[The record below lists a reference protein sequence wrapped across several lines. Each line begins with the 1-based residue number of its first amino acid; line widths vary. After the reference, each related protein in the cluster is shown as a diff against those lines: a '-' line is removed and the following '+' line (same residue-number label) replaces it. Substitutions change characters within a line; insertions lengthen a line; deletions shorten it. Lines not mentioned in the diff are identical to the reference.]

1 MKMRIKYK
9 PKHLNINLI
18 FGLFWLIWF
27 FIGVFGKEEPNWT
40 DYGWIVISLMY
51 LGMYFYQKNYNYLTI
66 ENGFIKQ
73 NWPFGKKMNLNEI
86 KRIRHFAGD
95 YILKSENKEL
105 TINIQ
110 LIDEESLL
118 ELKTELKKLDVEW
131 T

>member
-1 MKMRIKYK
+1 MKIGYK
-9 PKHLNINLI
+9 KRHLNVNLI
-18 FGLFWLIWF
+18 FGLIWLVWF

-118 ELKTELKKLDVEW
+118 ELKTELKKLNAEW
-131 T
+131 N

>member
-1 MKMRIKYK
+1 MKIGYK
-9 PKHLNINLI
+9 KRHLNVNLI
-18 FGLFWLIWF
+18 SGLIWLVWF
-27 FIGVFGKEEPNWT
+27 FVGVFGKEEPNWT

-73 NWPFGKKMNLNEI
+73 NWPFGKKMKLKEI
-86 KRIRHFAGD
+86 KGIKHFAGE
-95 YILKSENKEL
+95 YILKSELKKMK
-105 TINIQ
+105 INIQ
-110 LIDEESLL
+110 LINEESLL

>member
-1 MKMRIKYK
+1 MKIGYK
-9 PKHLNINLI
+9 KRHLNVNLI
-18 FGLFWLIWF
+18 FGLFWLLWF

-66 ENGFIKQ
+66 ENRFIKQ

-86 KRIRHFAGD
+86 KGIKHFAGE
-95 YILKSENKEL
+95 YILKSELKKMK
-105 TINIQ
+105 INIQ
-110 LIDEESLL
+110 LINEESLL

>member
-1 MKMRIKYK
+1 MRIKYK

-118 ELKTELKKLDVEW
+118 ELKTELKKLNAEW
-131 T
+131 N

>member
-1 MKMRIKYK
+1 MKIGYK
-9 PKHLNINLI
+9 KRHLNVNLI

-86 KRIRHFAGD
+86 KRIRHFAGE
-95 YILKSENKEL
+95 YILKSELKKMK
-105 TINIQ
+105 INIDF
-110 LIDEESLL
+110 IESESLSK
-118 ELKTELKKLDVEW
+118 LKTELKKLDVEW

>member
-86 KRIRHFAGD
+86 KRIRHFAGE
-95 YILKSENKEL
+95 YILKSELKKMK
-105 TINIQ
+105 INIQ
-110 LIDEESLL
+110 LINEESLL

>member
-1 MKMRIKYK
+1 MRIQYK
-9 PKHLNINLI
+9 KRHLNVNLI
-18 FGLFWLIWF
+18 FGLFWLLWF

-40 DYGWIVISLMY
+40 DYGWIVISIMY

-86 KRIRHFAGD
+86 KRIRHFAGE
-95 YILKSENKEL
+95 YILKSELKKMK
-105 TINIQ
+105 INID
-110 LIDEESLL
+110 LIESESLSK
-118 ELKTELKKLDVEW
+118 LKTELKKLDVGW

>member
-1 MKMRIKYK
+1 MKIGYK
-9 PKHLNINLI
+9 KRHLNVNLI
-18 FGLFWLIWF
+18 FGLFWLLWF

-86 KRIRHFAGD
+86 KRIRHFGGE
-95 YILKSENKEL
+95 YILKSELKKMK
-105 TINIQ
+105 INIQ
-110 LIDEESLL
+110 LINEESLL

>member
-1 MKMRIKYK
+1 MKIGYK
-9 PKHLNINLI
+9 KRHLNVNLI
-18 FGLFWLIWF
+18 SGLIWLVWF
-27 FIGVFGKEEPNWT
+27 FVGVFGKEEPNWT

-86 KRIRHFAGD
+86 KGIKHFAGE
-95 YILKSENKEL
+95 YILKSELKKIK
-105 TINIQ
+105 INIQ
-110 LIDEESLL
+110 LINEESLL

>member
-9 PKHLNINLI
+9 PKHLNVNLI
-18 FGLFWLIWF
+18 FGLIWLVWF

-51 LGMYFYQKNYNYLTI
+51 LGMYFYQKNYNYLSI

-86 KRIRHFAGD
+86 KRIRHFAGE
-95 YILKSENKEL
+95 YILKSELNKMK
-105 TINIQ
+105 INIQ
-110 LIDEESLL
+110 LINEESLL

>member
-1 MKMRIKYK
+1 MKIGYK
-9 PKHLNINLI
+9 KRHLNVNLI
-18 FGLFWLIWF
+18 FGLFWLLWF

-66 ENGFIKQ
+66 ENGIIKQ

-86 KRIRHFAGD
+86 KQIKKFAGD
-95 YILKSENKEL
+95 YILKTDEKKL
-105 TINIQ
+105 TINMQI
-110 LIDEESLL
+110 IDPNSLADLNAAL
-118 ELKTELKKLDVEW
+118 EKLNVEW

>member
-1 MKMRIKYK
+1 MRIKYK

-86 KRIRHFAGD
+86 KRIRHFAGE
-95 YILKSENKEL
+95 YILKSELKKMK
-105 TINIQ
+105 INIDF
-110 LIDEESLL
+110 IESESLSK
-118 ELKTELKKLDVEW
+118 LKTELKKLDVEW

>member
-1 MKMRIKYK
+1 MKIGYK
-9 PKHLNINLI
+9 KRHLNVNLI
-18 FGLFWLIWF
+18 FGLFWLLWF

-73 NWPFGKKMNLNEI
+73 NWPFGKKLNLNEI
-86 KRIRHFAGD
+86 KRIRHFAGE
-95 YILKSENKEL
+95 YILKSELKKMK
-105 TINIQ
+105 INIQ
-110 LIDEESLL
+110 LINEESLL

>member
-1 MKMRIKYK
+1 MKIGYK
-9 PKHLNINLI
+9 KRHLNVNLI
-18 FGLFWLIWF
+18 FGLIWLVWF

-86 KRIRHFAGD
+86 KGIKHFAGE
-95 YILKSENKEL
+95 YILKSELKKMK
-105 TINIQ
+105 INIQ
-110 LIDEESLL
+110 LINEESLL

>member
-1 MKMRIKYK
+1 MKIGYK
-9 PKHLNINLI
+9 KRHLNVNLI
-18 FGLFWLIWF
+18 FGLFWLLWF

-73 NWPFGKKMNLNEI
+73 NWPFGKKMKLKEI
-86 KRIRHFAGD
+86 KGIKHFAGE
-95 YILKSENKEL
+95 YILKSELKKMK
-105 TINIQ
+105 INIQ
-110 LIDEESLL
+110 LINEESLL

>member
-40 DYGWIVISLMY
+40 DYGWIVISIMY

-118 ELKTELKKLDVEW
+118 ELKTELKKLNAEW
-131 T
+131 N

>member
-1 MKMRIKYK
+1 MKIGYK
-9 PKHLNINLI
+9 KRHLNVNLI
-18 FGLFWLIWF
+18 FGLIWLVWF

-73 NWPFGKKMNLNEI
+73 NWPFGKKMKLKEI
-86 KRIRHFAGD
+86 KGIKHFAGE
-95 YILKSENKEL
+95 YILKSELKKMK
-105 TINIQ
+105 INIQ
-110 LIDEESLL
+110 LINEESLL

>member
-1 MKMRIKYK
+1 MKIGYK
-9 PKHLNINLI
+9 KRHLNVNLI
-18 FGLFWLIWF
+18 FGLFWLLWF

-86 KRIRHFAGD
+86 KRIRHFAGE
-95 YILKSENKEL
+95 YILKSELKKMK
-105 TINIQ
+105 INIQ
-110 LIDEESLL
+110 LINEESLL

-131 T
+131 S

>member
-1 MKMRIKYK
+1 MKIGYK
-9 PKHLNINLI
+9 KRHLNVNLI
-18 FGLFWLIWF
+18 SGLIWLVWF
-27 FIGVFGKEEPNWT
+27 FVGVFGKEEPNWT

-86 KRIRHFAGD
+86 KRIRHFAGE
-95 YILKSENKEL
+95 YILKSELKKMK
-105 TINIQ
+105 INIQ
-110 LIDEESLL
+110 LINEESLL

>member
-1 MKMRIKYK
+1 MKIGYK
-9 PKHLNINLI
+9 KRHLNVNLI
-18 FGLFWLIWF
+18 SGLIWLVWF
-27 FIGVFGKEEPNWT
+27 FVGVFGKEEPNWT

-86 KRIRHFAGD
+86 KRIRHFGGE
-95 YILKSENKEL
+95 YILKSELKKMK
-105 TINIQ
+105 INIQ
-110 LIDEESLL
+110 LINEESLL

>member
-1 MKMRIKYK
+1 MKIGYK
-9 PKHLNINLI
+9 KRHLNVNLI
-18 FGLFWLIWF
+18 FGLFWLLWF

-86 KRIRHFAGD
+86 KGIKHFAGE
-95 YILKSENKEL
+95 YILKSELKKMK
-105 TINIQ
+105 INIQ
-110 LIDEESLL
+110 LINEESLL

>member
-1 MKMRIKYK
+1 MKIGYK
-9 PKHLNINLI
+9 KRHLNVNLI
-18 FGLFWLIWF
+18 FGLLWLLWF

-86 KRIRHFAGD
+86 KGIKHFAGE
-95 YILKSENKEL
+95 YILKSELKKMK
-105 TINIQ
+105 INIQ
-110 LIDEESLL
+110 LINEESLL

>member
-1 MKMRIKYK
+1 M
-9 PKHLNINLI
+9 I

-27 FIGVFGKEEPNWT
+27 FFGVFGKEEPNWT
-40 DYGWIVISLMY
+40 DYGWIVISIMY

-86 KRIRHFAGD
+86 KRIRHFAGE
-95 YILKSENKEL
+95 YILKSELKKMK
-105 TINIQ
+105 INID
-110 LIDEESLL
+110 LIESESLSK
-118 ELKTELKKLDVEW
+118 LKTELKKLDVGW

>member
-1 MKMRIKYK
+1 MKIKYK
-9 PKHLNINLI
+9 PKHLNVNLI
-18 FGLFWLIWF
+18 FGLFWLLWF

-118 ELKTELKKLDVEW
+118 ELKTELKKLNAEW
-131 T
+131 N

>member
-1 MKMRIKYK
+1 MKIGYK
-9 PKHLNINLI
+9 KRHLNVNLI
-18 FGLFWLIWF
+18 FGLFWLLWF

-86 KRIRHFAGD
+86 KRIRLFAGE
-95 YILKSENKEL
+95 YILKSELKKMK
-105 TINIQ
+105 INIQ
-110 LIDEESLL
+110 LINEESLL

>member
-1 MKMRIKYK
+1 MKIGYK
-9 PKHLNINLI
+9 KRHLNVNLI
-18 FGLFWLIWF
+18 FGLIWLVWF

-66 ENGFIKQ
+66 ENGII
-73 NWPFGKKMNLNEI
+73 NVNGPFGKKLNLNEI
-86 KRIRHFAGD
+86 KRIRHFAGE
-95 YILKSENKEL
+95 YILKSELKKMK
-105 TINIQ
+105 INIQ
-110 LIDEESLL
+110 LINEESLL

>member
-1 MKMRIKYK
+1 MKIGYK
-9 PKHLNINLI
+9 KRHLNVNLI
-18 FGLFWLIWF
+18 FGLFWLLWF

-86 KRIRHFAGD
+86 KRIRHFAGE
-95 YILKSENKEL
+95 YILKSELKKMK
-105 TINIQ
+105 INIQ
-110 LIDEESLL
+110 LINEESLL